1 MTALRA
7 GCRATK
13 LPRIS
18 LPCVAIEAKLRIVSS
33 EKGASTDGRLGVEDT
48 LWLQQIEAAL
58 GERFEILGL
67 LGKGGAGRVYRVR
80 NRRLDRLE
88 ALKELTETADDR
100 SPFARRFTQEARLAA
115 SLKHPNLVSV
125 FDSGDTGG
133 VLWFTMELVDGPS
146 LADVLGASATL
157 TPEDA
162 VAVALPILD
171 ALSFIHESG
180 IVHRDIKPSNI
191 MLDESGT
198 PRLTDFGVAKVAD
211 GARKTATGV
220 LLGTPAYL
228 APEQFLGGQVDGR
241 TDVYA
246 LGVTLYEL
254 LTGTLPFA
262 GENAL
267 QIMVTRLS
275 KNPEPVSARRPDL
288 DRTLAAAITRALER
302 DPAERFGSAGE
313 MKAELL
319 RWWEREPR
327 DVSLRALAARG
338 TAGVRRTSGKLVPP
352 TVVVGAAERLPGPR
366 RLIVAGAV
374 SLPLLVAAAFFGPR
388 LWRASAPYGVP
399 PREQAPSGA
408 MAAAVVSS
416 VPSPVIP
423 SAPTPRPTASALAR
437 EPAPSTSALPG
448 VPPTQPPATQPPP
461 RRPVTLPVELRRSA
475 PFVPAELAEK
485 CAGQEV
491 LLALVVAED
500 GSVRR
505 SRVLH
510 AAIPECGEV
519 AATAARTFGYR
530 PALDASGAAVET
542 TISIAM
548 TLGAPEDAV
557 TPLPGGASP

>member
-1 MTALRA
+1 MTDLDHDTQFSADPLKLVGRVLGGGRYRIEGALGGGGQGLIFRGTQIA
-7 GCRATK
+7 LNR
-13 LPRIS
+13 P
-18 LPCVAIEAKLRIVSS
+18 VAIKVLHRLFAHDEVMQARFEREARRAAGLRHPHIIDILDYACEGELCYIVS
-33 EKGASTDGRLGVEDT
+33 EFVEGPD
-48 LWLQQIEAAL
+48 LAK
-58 GERFEILGL
+58 ILKENPGPMPPAQAMAYL
-67 LGKGGAGRVYRVR
+67 RQVG
-80 NRRLDRLE
+80 E
-88 ALKELTETADDR
+88 ALQ
-100 SPFARRFTQEARLAA
+100 FA
-115 SLKHPNLVSV
+115 
-125 FDSGDTGG
+125 
-133 VLWFTMELVDGPS
+133 
-146 LADVLGASATL
+146 
-157 TPEDA
+157 
-162 VAVALPILD
+162 
-171 ALSFIHESG
+171 HEG
-180 IVHRDIKPSNI
+180 NVIHRDIKPSNI